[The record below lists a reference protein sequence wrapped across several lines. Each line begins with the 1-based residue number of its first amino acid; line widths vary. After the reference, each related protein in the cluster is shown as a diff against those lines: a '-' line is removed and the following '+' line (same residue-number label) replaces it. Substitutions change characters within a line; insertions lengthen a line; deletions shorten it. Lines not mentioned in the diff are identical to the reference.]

1 MLKQY
6 IDFDV
11 KYPFKTFI
19 TNYAYDG
26 RFNGVTGAIMQ
37 SDENKKK
44 VLKRAKEN
52 IYWLTSR
59 EDALEEALEY
69 YNLTESDFT
78 DIDYNYLI
86 QWAQGIR
93 N

>member
-11 KYPFKTFI
+11 KHPFDSFNHDKHYT
-19 TNYAYDG
+19 G

-37 SDENKKK
+37 SDENKEK
-44 VLKRAKEN
+44 VLKRARGN
-52 IYWLTSR
+52 TYWLTSR
-59 EDALEEALEY
+59 AHALEEALEY
-69 YNLTESDFT
+69 YNLTKSDFT
-78 DIDYNYLI
+78 DMDYNYLI
-86 QWAQGIR
+86 QWTQGVR

>member
-11 KYPFKTFI
+11 KHPFKTFI

-37 SDENKKK
+37 SDENREK
-44 VLKRAKEN
+44 VLKRARGN

-59 EDALEEALEY
+59 ENALEEALEY

-78 DIDYNYLI
+78 DIDYSYLI
-86 QWAQGIR
+86 QWAQGVR

>member
-6 IDFDV
+6 IDFDA
-11 KYPFKTFI
+11 KRPFKTFI
-19 TNYAYDG
+19 TDPEYNG
-26 RFNGVTGAIMQ
+26 RFNGVIGAIMQ
-37 SDENKKK
+37 SDENKEK

-52 IYWLTSR
+52 TYWLTSR

-86 QWAQGIR
+86 QWARGVR

>member
-11 KYPFKTFI
+11 KHPFDSFNHDPHYT
-19 TNYAYDG
+19 G

-37 SDENKKK
+37 SDENKEK
-44 VLKRAKEN
+44 VLKRARGN
-52 IYWLTSR
+52 TYWLTSR
-59 EDALEEALEY
+59 TQALEEALEY
-69 YNLTESDFT
+69 YNLTESDLT
-78 DIDYNYLI
+78 GSDYYYLI
-86 QWAQGIR
+86 QWTQGVR

>member
-6 IDFDV
+6 IDFDA
-11 KYPFKTFI
+11 KHPFKTFI
-19 TNYAYDG
+19 TDSAYDG

-37 SDENKKK
+37 SDENKEK

-52 IYWLTSR
+52 TYWLTSR

-78 DIDYNYLI
+78 DRDYNYLI
-86 QWAQGIR
+86 QWAQGVR

>member
-11 KYPFKTFI
+11 KHPFKTFI

-37 SDENKKK
+37 SDENREK
-44 VLKRAKEN
+44 VLKRARGN

-59 EDALEEALEY
+59 ENALEEALEY